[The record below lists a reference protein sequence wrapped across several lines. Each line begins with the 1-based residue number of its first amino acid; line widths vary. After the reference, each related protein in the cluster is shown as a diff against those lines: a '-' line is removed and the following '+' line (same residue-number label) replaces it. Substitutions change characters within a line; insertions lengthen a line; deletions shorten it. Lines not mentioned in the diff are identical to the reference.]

1 MSKEFFQS
9 GSDFE
14 SKAAYS
20 RAVKSGPWIWVSG
33 TTGYDYQKMQ
43 IADDIRQQTRQCLE
57 NIRQALLHFGADFS
71 DVVRVRYILQDKT
84 EFEQCWPILKEAFG
98 AAPPAATMW
107 QAELLDPQM
116 KIEIECTAFLEE
128 K

>member
-1 MSKEFFQS
+1 MSKEYFKS

-20 RAVKSGPWIWVSG
+20 RAVKSGPWIFISG
-33 TTGYDYQKMQ
+33 TTGYDYQNMQ
-43 IADDIRQQTRQCLE
+43 IEDNILEQTRQCLK
-57 NIRQALLHFGADFS
+57 NIRQALTHFGADYR
-71 DVVRVRYILQDKT
+71 DVTRVRYILQDKS
-84 EFEQCWPILKEAFG
+84 EFQLCWPLLKEVFG

-107 QAELLDPQM
+107 QAELLDPRM
-116 KIEIECTAFLEE
+116 KIEIECTAFIEG